1 MEEVRGKMNIKI
13 LKWMF
18 EEERGKGERGN
29 PKNQLTQV
37 DLEGSIT
44 AA

>member
-18 EEERGKGERGN
+18 EEEKGKRERGGI
-29 PKNQLTQV
+29 
-37 DLEGSIT
+37 LEIG
-44 AA
+44 